1 MYTHQAINSDYSQS
15 MRLPGFSL
23 SVISMMF
30 DCVQAFL
37 LKLGKA
43 TDFF

>member
-1 MYTHQAINSDYSQS
+1 MHQAIKSDYSQG

-30 DCVQAFL
+30 DYVQAFL
-37 LKLGKA
+37 LKLEKDSGFPFK
-43 TDFF
+43 